1 MCDSRKTKKT
11 LLEELKTLR
20 SRAAELERIEAEHKK
35 VEQKLKQYQFM
46 VESAHDVI
54 FFKDLKSRYVI
65 ANDKTLE
72 AFGLSREQVIGKNDY
87 EIMPEKAEAGKN
99 IEDDKLVFET
109 GKPKEITKHMTGSD
123 GKERWFQAIK
133 VPQFDNNGNIIGL
146 VGIARDITTL
156 KHAEETLRESEE
168 KYKTLCHNIPGMVY
182 MGELDWSTKVIC
194 NSEDICGYSTEE
206 FNFQKA
212 NWLDIIHPDDKEK
225 AIKEALGLEKK
236 RTDIVQE
243 YRIIDKSGS
252 IRWVED
258 HKTSLFTKEGIY
270 KGVDGIA
277 FDITERK
284 KAEEEIKRAA
294 EEWGRTFNAIADLV
308 FIVDKDFTIT
318 KMNKAFPEALKLKPE
333 DIIGRKCY
341 ELLHKS
347 DKPWPGCPFE
357 KAKKDKEPC
366 TQEVYDPNIG
376 IPLLIRTSPIFDDN
390 GKLVGAVHIAKD
402 ITDHKNTE
410 QSLRESEERLRVAL
424 SASQMGTWR
433 WDPATNQD
441 TRDASFNGI
450 LGLEA
455 VESTQPVE
463 DFLQR
468 VHPEDRDMVDG
479 EIQRTLR
486 EHCTYVAEFRI
497 VRPDGTVRWLRDQ
510 GKPLYDEDDHI
521 LYLTGAV
528 IDITER
534 KRAEEELL
542 FKSTLLEAQSET
554 SIDGILVVD
563 GEGKSISFN
572 NNFGRMWNIPQQIL
586 DTRDDE
592 KMLQYVLSQLK
603 TPEQFLE
610 RVKYLYAHKNE
621 KSRDEIQFK
630 DGRVFDR
637 YSSPLLD
644 SNDKYCGRVW
654 YFRDITE
661 HKRADEALRESE
673 EKFRTFMET
682 ASDLM
687 HITDKDGNLTYVN
700 DAMAGTLGYSKDEM
714 IGMHLTEVLS
724 KEEAKRDFDRKLQ
737 ELVTTGE
744 IDIESVWLTKDGK
757 EIYGQ
762 TKVVAVYDR
771 DGNFAGGREILRDIT
786 ERKRAEE
793 ELQQARDELEIRVEQ
808 RTADL
813 ARVNEQLRSLASELS
828 LAEERMR
835 RRIAM
840 DVHDHVG
847 QNLAISKI
855 KIESLR
861 ESATSPELAEDLEEI
876 RDLISQTIES
886 TRSLTFELSPPVLYE
901 LGFEAAVEWLVRQ
914 TRQQYGLSADFKADG
929 QTKPLDNNV
938 RVLLFQAV
946 RELLVNV
953 AKHAQAHNVTVSTRG
968 VGNEIRVSVED
979 DGVGFGVSKA
989 GSHDYKTGGFGLFS
1003 IRERL
1008 GHIGGRLEVE
1018 SKPGLGTRVT
1028 LTAPI
1033 DQESQNDRRTAP
1045 LRNWPVQSALLSPAK
1060 PI

>member
-54 FFKDLKSRYVI
+54 FFKDLNSRYVI

-87 EIMPEKAEAGKN
+87 EIMPKKAEAGKN

-109 GKPKEITKHMTGSD
+109 GKPTEIIKHMTGSD

-133 VPQFDNNGNIIGL
+133 VPQFDSKGNIIGL
-146 VGIARDITTL
+146 IGIARDIT
-156 KHAEETLRESEE
+156 
-168 KYKTLCHNIPGMVY
+168 
-182 MGELDWSTKVIC
+182 
-194 NSEDICGYSTEE
+194 
-206 FNFQKA
+206 
-212 NWLDIIHPDDKEK
+212 
-225 AIKEALGLEKK
+225 
-236 RTDIVQE
+236 
-243 YRIIDKSGS
+243 
-252 IRWVED
+252 
-258 HKTSLFTKEGIY
+258 
-270 KGVDGIA
+270 
-277 FDITERK
+277 ERK
-284 KAEEEIKRAA
+284 KVEEEIKRAA
-294 EEWGRTFNAIADLV
+294 EEWDRTFDAIADLV

-318 KMNKAFPEALKLKPE
+318 KMNKALPEALKLKPE
-333 DIIGRKCY
+333 DIIGKKCY

-357 KAKKDKEPC
+357 KTKKDKEPR
-366 TQEVYDPNIG
+366 TQEVDDPNIG
-376 IPLLIRTSPIFDDN
+376 IPLLISTSPIFDGN

-402 ITDHKNTE
+402 ITEHKKAEETLRKSGEKYQLLFEGTGTDNTVISVDGVYLMMNE
-410 QSLRESEERLRVAL
+410 KGAEHLGGRPEHFIGKSVYDTFPKDAADEYVKRFRHIAES
-424 SASQMGTWR
+424 
-433 WDPATNQD
+433 
-441 TRDASFNGI
+441 
-450 LGLEA
+450 
-455 VESTQPVE
+455 
-463 DFLQR
+463 
-468 VHPEDRDMVDG
+468 G
-479 EIQRTLR
+479 EIQ
-486 EHCTYVAEFRI
+486 TYEDLVELPVGSCWFLTNMWP
-497 VRPDGTVRWLRDQ
+497 VKDPDGNITSVQLISQ
-510 GKPLYDEDDHI
+510 
-521 LYLTGAV
+521 
-528 IDITER
+528 DITEH
-534 KRAEEELL
+534 KKAEEELL

-563 GEGKSISFN
+563 SEGKSLSFN

-592 KMLQYVLSQLK
+592 KMLQYVLDQLK
-603 TPEQFLE
+603 NPEQFLE

-621 KSRDEIQFK
+621 KSRDEIQFR

-661 HKRADEALRESE
+661 HKRAEEALQ
-673 EKFRTFMET
+673 K
-682 ASDLM
+682 
-687 HITDKDGNLTYVN
+687 
-700 DAMAGTLGYSKDEM
+700 
-714 IGMHLTEVLS
+714 
-724 KEEAKRDFDRKLQ
+724 
-737 ELVTTGE
+737 
-744 IDIESVWLTKDGK
+744 
-757 EIYGQ
+757 
-762 TKVVAVYDR
+762 
-771 DGNFAGGREILRDIT
+771 
-786 ERKRAEE
+786 
-793 ELQQARDELEIRVEQ
+793 ARDELEIRVEQ

-813 ARVNEQLRSLASELS
+813 ARANVQLRSLASELP

-861 ESATSPELAEDLEEI
+861 ESAASPELAEDLEEI
-876 RDLISQTIES
+876 RNLISQTIES

-938 RVLLFQAV
+938 RILLFQAV

-953 AKHAQAHNVTVSTRG
+953 AKHAQAHNVTVSTRR
-968 VGNEIRVSVED
+968 VRNEIRVSVED
-979 DGVGFGVSKA
+979 DGVGFDISKA

-1008 GHIGGRLEVE
+1008 GHIGGHLEIQ
-1018 SKPGLGTRVT
+1018 SKPGRGTRVT

-1033 DQESQNDRRTAP
+1033 DQESQNSGEGR
-1045 LRNWPVQSALLSPAK
+1045 K
-1060 PI
+1060 

>member
-46 VESAHDVI
+46 VESAHDAI

-72 AFGLSREQVIGKNDY
+72 AFRLSREQVIGKDDY
-87 EIMPEKAEAGKN
+87 EIMPRKAEAGKN
-99 IEDDKLVFET
+99 IEDDKLVFKT
-109 GKPKEITKHMTGSD
+109 SKPTKITKHMTGSD

-146 VGIARDITTL
+146 VGIARDITAL

-182 MGELDWSTKVIC
+182 IGELDWSTKVIC
-194 NSEDICGYSTEE
+194 NSEYICGYSTEE

-212 NWLDIIHPDDKEK
+212 NWLDIINPDDKEK

-258 HKTSLFTKEGIY
+258 HKTPLFTKEGIY

-284 KAEEEIKRAA
+284 KAE
-294 EEWGRTFNAIADLV
+294 
-308 FIVDKDFTIT
+308 
-318 KMNKAFPEALKLKPE
+318 
-333 DIIGRKCY
+333 
-341 ELLHKS
+341 
-347 DKPWPGCPFE
+347 
-357 KAKKDKEPC
+357 
-366 TQEVYDPNIG
+366 
-376 IPLLIRTSPIFDDN
+376 
-390 GKLVGAVHIAKD
+390 
-402 ITDHKNTE
+402 
-410 QSLRESEERLRVAL
+410 
-424 SASQMGTWR
+424 
-433 WDPATNQD
+433 
-441 TRDASFNGI
+441 
-450 LGLEA
+450 
-455 VESTQPVE
+455 
-463 DFLQR
+463 
-468 VHPEDRDMVDG
+468 
-479 EIQRTLR
+479 
-486 EHCTYVAEFRI
+486 
-497 VRPDGTVRWLRDQ
+497 
-510 GKPLYDEDDHI
+510 
-521 LYLTGAV
+521 
-528 IDITER
+528 
-534 KRAEEELL
+534 
-542 FKSTLLEAQSET
+542 
-554 SIDGILVVD
+554 
-563 GEGKSISFN
+563 
-572 NNFGRMWNIPQQIL
+572 
-586 DTRDDE
+586 
-592 KMLQYVLSQLK
+592 
-603 TPEQFLE
+603 
-610 RVKYLYAHKNE
+610 
-621 KSRDEIQFK
+621 
-630 DGRVFDR
+630 
-637 YSSPLLD
+637 
-644 SNDKYCGRVW
+644 
-654 YFRDITE
+654 
-661 HKRADEALRESE
+661 EALRESE

-724 KEEAKRDFDRKLQ
+724 KEEAKKDFGRKLQ

-762 TKVVAVYDR
+762 NKVVAVYDR
-771 DGNFAGGREILRDIT
+771 DGNFAGGRGILRDIT

-861 ESATSPELAEDLEEI
+861 ESAASPELAEDLEEI

-1008 GHIGGRLEVE
+1008 GHIGGHLEIQ
-1018 SKPGLGTRVT
+1018 SKPGRGTRVT

-1033 DQESQNDRRTAP
+1033 DQESQNDREQR
-1045 LRNWPVQSALLSPAK
+1045 K
-1060 PI
+1060 